1 MCECVC
7 VCVWER
13 ESVREKKM
21 RIYRWCNWKQESW
34 LLMWYRSSLLHSSIS
49 TRGQS
54 QYVTHRC
61 RTYKTHSPHWS
72 TLHLI
77 YTSGII
83 SFEQWPDQ
91 MRDWVLSVSFA
102 LVSCSQTF
110 RLTAEGLG
118 TLAALNGQGPPKR
131 PYDWQVKQPITF
143 RFVPRHVSGRGNV
156 ATITVLLLCKTQ
168 YCVKCVKLSDI
179 F

>member
-1 MCECVC
+1 MCYMSISVCVSVSVSVCVC
-7 VCVWER
+7 VCVCVCER
-13 ESVREKKM
+13 ERERVREKKI

-110 RLTAEGLG
+110 RLAAEGLG

-131 PYDWQVKQPITF
+131 PWLTSKATN
-143 RFVPRHVSGRGNV
+143 HVSFCAASRFGGV
-156 ATITVLLLCKTQ
+156 EMSPQ
-168 YCVKCVKLSDI
+168 
-179 F
+179 